1 MHGIVCNCAVL
12 NVIALYRMV
21 PSCIGTV
28 IVILSDWCGI
38 SVVRSEN
45 LKKKKVTCP
54 ACWIYTGTLWRKE
67 LLSELTEGRLGM
79 WVVYIH
85 IEHCIHN
92 VFLLQKFGALLWII
106 LANHKVNNTVTLL

>member
-12 NVIALYRMV
+12 NVIALYCMV

-28 IVILSDWCGI
+28 IVILNDWCGI
-38 SVVRSEN
+38 GVVRSEN
-45 LKKKKVTCP
+45 LKKLP
-54 ACWIYTGTLWRKE
+54 ASPAGSGTLWRRE

-85 IEHCIHN
+85 I
-92 VFLLQKFGALLWII
+92 FLHKFGALFG
-106 LANHKVNNTVTLL
+106 